1 MTAVGKLLVFLNLF
15 VAVVLVTWATSL
27 YANRLDW
34 LDRKT
39 EDGEVVKGQIS
50 TLKREIE
57 ETTRLIV
64 ASQDSYGTRDRVL
77 ATLET
82 ERFYRAAQ
90 FDARLAR
97 ARTGEVK
104 GTDGPFRT
112 IVKLGDAKAKP
123 ASPLLKLFPK
133 QVTNGLVDVDSPGD
147 SETTDKDKKLALRG
161 TKEIQDEL
169 VRQLD
174 ATKTATDDILKLR
187 TEFAAASE
195 QIVVVGKQTDV
206 QNEILANL
214 LEQGKYL
221 GSAQVNW
228 DEELRTVLTRKR
240 QLEARL
246 DGLGVKL
253 EARR

>member
-57 ETTRLIV
+57 ETTRLVV
-64 ASQDSYGTRDRVL
+64 ASQDAYGKRDGVL
-77 ATLET
+77 AALET

-97 ARTGEVK
+97 AKTGEVK
-104 GTDGPFRT
+104 GADGPFRT
-112 IVKLGDAKAKP
+112 IVKLGDAKAKKL
-123 ASPLLKLFPK
+123 SPLLTLFPK

-161 TKEIQDEL
+161 TKDIQDEL

-174 ATKTATDDILKLR
+174 ATKTATDDILKFR
-187 TEFAAASE
+187 TEFAAASD
-195 QIVVVGKQTDV
+195 QIVIVGKQTDV